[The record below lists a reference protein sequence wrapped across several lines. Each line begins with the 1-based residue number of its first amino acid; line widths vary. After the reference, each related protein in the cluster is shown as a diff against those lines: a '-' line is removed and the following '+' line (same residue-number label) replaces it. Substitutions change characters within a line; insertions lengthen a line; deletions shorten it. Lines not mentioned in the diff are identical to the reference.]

1 MKKVTKNQL
10 SLLHVAKAQLGLSD
24 QDWRDLLMRVEG
36 IGSSKDL
43 HQYGFD
49 RVLGELEQLGFK
61 NTATTDS
68 FGSRR
73 GMATPAQ
80 VHFLR
85 DLWRDY
91 TDGKGDDA
99 SLGRWLQRYSK
110 VSALRFVDAATAAK
124 AIPAL
129 KAMVERKRRV
139 RRSASPP
146 AA

>member
-1 MKKVTKNQL
+1 MSEVTNRQKA
-10 SLLHVAKAQLGLSD
+10 LLHVAKAQLGLSD
-24 QDWRDLLMRVEG
+24 EDWRDLLMRVDRVA
-36 IGSSKDL
+36 SSKDL
-43 HQYGFD
+43 DRYGFD
-49 RVLGELEQLGFK
+49 RVLAELERLGFQ

-73 GMATPAQ
+73 DMATPAQ
-80 VHFLR
+80 VHFMR
-85 DLWRDY
+85 DLWHEY

-110 VSALRFVDAATAAK
+110 VSALRFVDAATSAK

-129 KAMVERKRRV
+129 KAMVARKRRG